1 MAVISRHEVKNYAP
15 PPPSTMD
22 RVRWARIVKSF
33 ESNLDTSSPE
43 TPSVSPVI
51 SVQAKGNYDSLMEL
65 YYAVE

>member
-33 ESNLDTSSPE
+33 ESSPTE
-43 TPSVSPVI
+43 TPSVSPGI
-51 SVQAKGNYDSLMEL
+51 SVQAKGNYDSLTGLMEL